1 MNFLRQLVIVVA
13 SVAVVTVTGSAR
25 AQAPS
30 AGYPVEVEAKVQSV
44 DVQQQ
49 TVELDDGTWLSAASP
64 AQLADLRP
72 GAKVKVLYTDDG
84 GRKQIQSIVPAAD

>member
-1 MNFLRQLVIVVA
+1 MNSWRQLVIVVA
-13 SVAVVTVTGSAR
+13 SVAVVTGSAR

-30 AGYPVEVEAKVQSV
+30 AGYPVEVEAKVRSV

-49 TVELDDGTWLSAASP
+49 TVELDDGTWLSAASA
-64 AQLADLRP
+64 AQLVDLRP